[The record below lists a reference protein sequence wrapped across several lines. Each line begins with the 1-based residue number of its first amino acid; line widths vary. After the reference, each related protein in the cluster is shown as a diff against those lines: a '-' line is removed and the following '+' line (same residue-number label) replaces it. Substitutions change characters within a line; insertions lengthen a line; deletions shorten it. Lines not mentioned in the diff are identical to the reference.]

1 MEKTAVEQIIDY
13 IEEFTPKNKIT
24 DGIWSKAK
32 SLIEVEKQQIIEAYA
47 CGVLNECSGTN
58 VRSDEYYNQTYKS
71 K

>member
-1 MEKTAVEQIIDY
+1 MEKTAVEQFKES
-13 IEEFTPKNKIT
+13 IEKHLTENQK
-24 DGIWSKAK
+24 
-32 SLIEVEKQQIIEAYA
+32 LHLEVIYNHCLEMGKQQIIDAYA